1 MNEAEKYLERFEFD
15 IFNRSPIYEKVDLI
29 KFAQAYADEQLKKKM
44 PSDEEI
50 DKFKNLNKRGEKRSD
65 NIAICIDIG
74 ITWLKQQILKP

>member
-44 PSDEEI
+44 PSDI
-50 DKFKNLNKRGEKRSD
+50 DCLTQYDKLHNDSQQYAGWSN
-65 NIAICIDIG
+65 AIK
-74 ITWLKQQILKP
+74 WLKQQILKP